1 MPYGSILAKFQKI
14 TIDTADEKHYD
25 LEMNWINRWGVRLIG
40 IPHLGFRHRA
50 RLIFSMIN
58 ALSLPTGIRVLDAGC
73 GYGVYSFMLAE
84 RKHHISSIDI
94 SEERIQ
100 AIQQRILEYQPYAS
114 LIFPKQGTLTNLPY
128 EDHQFDLI
136 ICSEVIEHME
146 EDAKAVSELVRVLA
160 PGGYL
165 VLTTPTDSE
174 RNHRVYPMFDHV
186 RPGYSDQEY
195 RDIAT
200 KHGLEIL
207 QMKYFEYKI
216 GIFLFHLIQAID
228 NKILLALIFYP
239 IYLVSQLDRILKIG
253 EPTGVVS
260 LMKKKINE

>member
-1 MPYGSILAKFQKI
+1 MPYGSILAKFKKI
-14 TIDTADEKHYD
+14 TIDTADDKHYD
-25 LEMNWINRWGVRLIG
+25 LEMNWINKWGVRIIG

-50 RLIFSMIN
+50 RLIFSMIDS
-58 ALSLPTGIRVLDAGC
+58 LSLPAGRKVLDAGC
-73 GYGVYSFMLAE
+73 GYGVYSFMMAE
-84 RKHHISSIDI
+84 RKHHITCIDI
-94 SEERIQ
+94 SAERIR
-100 AIQQRILEYQPYAS
+100 AVKQRISEYPPFAS
-114 LIFPKQGTLTNLPY
+114 AISAERGTLTDLPY
-128 EDHQFDLI
+128 KDHQFDLI
-136 ICSEVIEHME
+136 ICSEVLEHME
-146 EDAKAVSELVRVLA
+146 EDVKAVSELVRVLA

-174 RNHRVYPMFDHV
+174 RNQRVYPLFDHV

-195 RDIAT
+195 RDIAE
-200 KHGLEIL
+200 KFGMEIL

-239 IYLVSQLDRILKIG
+239 IYLVSHLDRILKIG

-260 LMKKKINE
+260 MMKKLE